1 VSSQG
6 RRRTLIRSTLAA
18 LAVSLVGAGAAQA
31 APPYPVSYSFDGA
44 ITAQGQAQDSSPPG
58 ANDFSCRPNAAH
70 PNPVVLVHGLFANQ
84 TVNFNTISPL
94 IANDGYCVFSLT
106 YGTKDG
112 VSTPVYQPGGLAKME
127 ESAQVLSG
135 FIDQVLAA
143 TGASKVDIVGHSEGS
158 LMPNYYVRFLGGAA
172 KVGRYVGL
180 TTLWDGT
187 QLGGL
192 FLAAEVGGP
201 LGLTPA
207 VYAAMAPF
215 CESCP
220 QFLHGSDFIEQMNAG
235 GVADPAVTYTNIV
248 TTYDELVI
256 PYTSGL
262 MPPGANVTNHVV
274 QDHCQTDLA
283 EHLTVAFD
291 PVATTLI
298 LNALAP
304 DRARPVPCTAVLP
317 GVGAPGYPAP
327 APMDSDGDGAPDFS
341 DPTPLGA
348 GAGGSP
354 AAGDAGPAAGKRKC
368 GKRKRRGQAS
378 GKKKRRCGKRKRA
391 RR

>member
-1 VSSQG
+1 MG
-6 RRRTLIRSTLAA
+6 RRGRTGRAIC
-18 LAVSLVGAGAAQA
+18 GAAAATVVLALLPSAASA
-31 APPYPVSYSFDGA
+31 APPYPVSYTFDGA
-44 ITAQGQAQDSSPPG
+44 LVAQGQAPNSPPPG
-58 ANDFSCRPNAAH
+58 ANDFSCRPSAAH
-70 PNPVVLVHGLFANQ
+70 PNPVVLVHGLLANQ
-84 TVNFNTISPL
+84 TVNFNTLSPL

-106 YGTKDG
+106 YGTKPE
-112 VSTPVYQPGGLAKME
+112 VTTPIYQPGGLQPME
-127 ESAQVLSG
+127 ESAQVLSA

-158 LMPNYYVRFLGGAA
+158 LMPNYYVRFMGGAA
-172 KVGRYVGL
+172 KVDRYVGL

-192 FLAAEVGGP
+192 SYVASVGDP
-201 LGLTPA
+201 LGLTPL
-207 VYAAMAPF
+207 VYGLVNVF

-235 GVADPAVTYTNIV
+235 GVAHPAVTYTNIV
-248 TTYDELVI
+248 TQYDELVI

-262 MPPGANVTNHVV
+262 MPGGPNVTNHVV

-304 DRARPVPCTAVLP
+304 DRARPVPCTVVLP
-317 GVGAPGYPAP
+317 GVGAPGFTPP
-327 APMDSDGDGAPDFS
+327 EPMDSDGDGSPDFA
-341 DPTPLGA
+341 DPAPLRA
-348 GAGGSP
+348 GAAAATP
-354 AAGDAGPAAGKRKC
+354 AAATPKAAGKK
-368 GKRKRRGQAS
+368 KRCVKRRGQKS
-378 GKKKRRCGKRKRA
+378 RKKPRRCGRKKRQPR
-391 RR
+391 